1 MSSGLYQAE
10 KWRQLIG
17 GDPIPAGIPGASE
30 EEKHG
35 RYAELLAAQVRLSF
49 PTLVIAQMVKN
60 GETPVP
66 AAHRDQVHAFLAA
79 HHGKFEIGTQS
90 VQRYIARNQLQ
101 VPEEVAREIARI
113 HRVHQIT
120 PSDTVM
126 NALLKKGVDSSL
138 AVARYDREQFVR
150 TFKDDLGGEATAR
163 LTHAKAQQVHNVV
176 LNVATSYLVARTAPQ
191 IGAHS
196 EPKYGNPLP
205 GKIEMAQNENSDNI
219 LKWLKGWAA
228 GSADNAGDVIP
239 YATLEALFGEMDY
252 CACEHCR
259 SVLSPAAYLVVL
271 LQFLDRKDE
280 PATKNPLNILLNR
293 RPDIEHLPLTCENTN
308 TPVPYIDLVNET
320 LEYYI
325 TNKLSLASYQGHSTD
340 GVITTEELL
349 ACPQFVQDTAYDI
362 LAGKHKSG
370 DPSPLLPP
378 TVPLPFHQPLENL
391 RRYFEKFET
400 SLPEVMEALRTS
412 DQLDRPNPV
421 DPDNPVEY
429 GWRDILMEELR
440 ISRSE
445 YCPPDRQ

>member
-1 MSSGLYQAE
+1 
-10 KWRQLIG
+10 
-17 GDPIPAGIPGASE
+17 
-30 EEKHG
+30 
-35 RYAELLAAQVRLSF
+35 
-49 PTLVIAQMVKN
+49 
-60 GETPVP
+60 
-66 AAHRDQVHAFLAA
+66 
-79 HHGKFEIGTQS
+79 
-90 VQRYIARNQLQ
+90 
-101 VPEEVAREIARI
+101 
-113 HRVHQIT
+113 
-120 PSDTVM
+120 
-126 NALLKKGVDSSL
+126 
-138 AVARYDREQFVR
+138 
-150 TFKDDLGGEATAR
+150 DDLGGEATAR

-196 EPKYGNPLP
+196 EPKYSNPLP
-205 GKIEMAQNENSDNI
+205 GKIEMAQNVNSDNI
-219 LKWLKGWAA
+219 LKWLWGWA
-228 GSADNAGDVIP
+228 GESADNAGDVIP

-280 PATKNPLNILLNR
+280 PATKNPLNILLDR

-340 GVITTEELL
+340 DAITTEELL

-378 TVPLPFHQPLENL
+378 TVP
-391 RRYFEKFET
+391 
-400 SLPEVMEALRTS
+400 
-412 DQLDRPNPV
+412 
-421 DPDNPVEY
+421 
-429 GWRDILMEELR
+429 
-440 ISRSE
+440 
-445 YCPPDRQ
+445 